1 MLVSTSFLKEGNYSN
16 YIKELNESNT
26 DFIHYD
32 VMDGKFVKNTNLKS
46 LKELEK
52 YVNLSTK
59 KIDVHLMVDNPKK
72 YIEGLSLYNVYNIT
86 VHKEIKDYEKMIDLI
101 KSYGI
106 RAGLAINPETDI
118 RDVYN
123 ILPKLDIV
131 LIMGVI
137 PGESGQTF
145 IESTSDKIHLLRE
158 EINSRELNTLISVD
172 GGICEE
178 VFDKVRDVDIVVS
191 ASYVLDN
198 LNNIDKIK
206 NM

>member
-1 MLVSTSFLKEGNYSN
+1 MLVSTSFLKEGSYSN
-16 YIKELNESNT
+16 YIKELNKSNT

-32 VMDGKFVKNTNLKS
+32 VMDGKFVKNTNLKP

-52 YVNLSTK
+52 YINLSNK
-59 KIDVHLMVDNPKK
+59 KIDIHLMVDNPKK
-72 YIEGLSLYNVYNIT
+72 YIDGLSLYNIYNIT
-86 VHKEIKDYEKMIDLI
+86 VHKEIKDYEKMIELI

-106 RAGLAINPETDI
+106 RAGLAINPDTDI
-118 RDVYN
+118 KDIYN
-123 ILPKLDIV
+123 ILPKLDLV
-131 LIMGVI
+131 LIMGVF

-145 IESTSDKIHLLRE
+145 IDSVEDKIHLLRD

-178 VFDKVRDVDIVVS
+178 VFDKVKDADIVVS
-191 ASYVLDN
+191 ASYILDD
-198 LNNIDKIK
+198 LSNIEKIK